1 MRSILEMLQSM
12 VLHAVWLL
20 LTILLL
26 AQETTMHIAALIS
39 SKWDAATSIIKQL
52 YRRQQLPPA
61 PANHPT
67 TKTTDIDY

>member
-1 MRSILEMLQSM
+1 MQSILEMLLSM

-26 AQETTMHIAALIS
+26 AQETTIHIAALIS
-39 SKWDAATSIIKQL
+39 SKWDAAISFIKQL
-52 YRRQQLPPA
+52 YRRQQLPPV